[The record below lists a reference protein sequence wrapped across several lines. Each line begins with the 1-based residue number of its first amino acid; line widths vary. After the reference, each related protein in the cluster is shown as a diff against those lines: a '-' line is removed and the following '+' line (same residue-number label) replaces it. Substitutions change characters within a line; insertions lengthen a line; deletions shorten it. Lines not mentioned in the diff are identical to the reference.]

1 METEF
6 RSDLKIIVIGPSGSG
21 KTSFVNKWTKNIFS
35 ETYKPTIIS
44 EFGFKIYKYK
54 NFLYRIQMWDI
65 GGQDKSSAVTKIFA
79 RDSHGCIVINEVT
92 KINEIDETL
101 SWKKSVDETTKF
113 LDGKLIPCILIQNK
127 CDLIDENEYNRCDEI
142 NKTYSQENDFIG
154 CFMSS
159 VKEDKNINE
168 AMDFLIE
175 KIIDRMEKFAQ
186 EGNFVFTDQVKRE
199 TVKLTD
205 NSNRTTTNSYRSNQS
220 KSGGCCF
227 SKNKD

>member
-65 GGQDKSSAVTKIFA
+65 GGQDKSTAVTKIFA

-92 KINEIDETL
+92 KINEIDETI

-186 EGNFVFTDQVKRE
+186 EGNFVFTDQVKRD
-199 TVKLTD
+199 TIKLNN
-205 NSNRTTTNSYRSNQS
+205 NSNRTSTNSYRSNQS
-220 KSGGCCF
+220 KSGGCMSSC
-227 SKNKD
+227 